1 VSILLVE
8 RDKQMLLHS
17 YDRLGQ
23 SALDHSKDKFLVQS
37 CAVSDDFSRQYEEE
51 RSANPESAGDNNRG
65 GDMGKSGGL
74 SKGMAERLTSMWN
87 AAGGRG
93 IPIHNKKL
101 HVRHI
106 VSAEAAASGGDSAVG
121 NPPRGSAAASST
133 PTASSS
139 TSPST
144 GPPPSAGAGPA
155 AAASRSPPESMS
167 PEQMFHEIATLRR
180 KYDELVSFSVNL
192 TAERDVL
199 NNALEQS
206 KRDLHRETGARVAL
220 ERRDGGGVAGVGG
233 GASRM
238 IKTSK
243 KGGVSLVIVLILA
256 VVAFLGGIKVGGG
269 GAVPEILGDMPVL
282 GPALGLQKEGE
293 GVEEL

>member
-1 VSILLVE
+1 
-8 RDKQMLLHS
+8 
-17 YDRLGQ
+17 
-23 SALDHSKDKFLVQS
+23 
-37 CAVSDDFSRQYEEE
+37 
-51 RSANPESAGDNNRG
+51 
-65 GDMGKSGGL
+65 
-74 SKGMAERLTSMWN
+74 
-87 AAGGRG
+87 
-93 IPIHNKKL
+93 
-101 HVRHI
+101 
-106 VSAEAAASGGDSAVG
+106 
-121 NPPRGSAAASST
+121 
-133 PTASSS
+133 
-139 TSPST
+139 
-144 GPPPSAGAGPA
+144 
-155 AAASRSPPESMS
+155 MS

-220 ERRDGGGVAGVGG
+220 ERRDGGGGVAGVGG